1 MANVP
6 ERRAA
11 PRFDIFAQASVASGG
26 DIYLMAVRNIS
37 ASGAFLEGKPK
48 EHPDLQPGVPVEIT
62 LSASTPGMSD
72 DEVINIVCRG
82 KVARIEIGTPARPG
96 GFGITMDPATDAE
109 REHLEDLL
117 SRLAD
122 IPPELRSSSLG

>member
-1 MANVP
+1 MANEP

-11 PRFDIFAQASVASGG
+11 PRFEIFAQASVAAGG

-48 EHPDLQPGVPVEIT
+48 EHPDLQPGVEVEVT
-62 LSASTPGMSD
+62 LSGATPGMRD

-82 KVARIEIGTPARPG
+82 NVARIEIGTPARPG
-96 GFGITMDPATDAE
+96 GFGVTLAPASDAE
-109 REHLEDLL
+109 RERLEDLL

-122 IPPELRSSSLG
+122 IPPAQRTSSLG